1 MIQAI
6 VVLAIIG
13 AILGIILGI
22 ADKFLKVEVD
32 PREDYVLSKLAGAN
46 CGGCGYPGCAG
57 FATAIINGEVTQ
69 ISKCAPTNKQAKEEI
84 VEYLNS
90 TPGPD
95 GSTLKVKL

>member
-6 VVLAIIG
+6 LILAIIG
-13 AILGIILGI
+13 AVLGAVLGV
-22 ADKFLKVEVD
+22 ADKFLKVELD
-32 PREDYVLSKLAGAN
+32 PREEFIVSKLAGAN

-57 FATAIINGEVTQ
+57 FASAIMNGEVTQ
-69 ISKCAPTNKQAKEEI
+69 VSKCAPTPKQNKEEI

-95 GSTLKVKL
+95 GSTLNVKL